1 VVREGTQSGYLANSS
16 DFKEELSVSCRTVA
30 RDMDFL
36 RGGPTNHM
44 KIEDKYIEWKN
55 LQTRAGKAVL
65 QVSKPKAKPKV
76 DFGDLDLDI

>member
-1 VVREGTQSGYLANSS
+1 
-16 DFKEELSVSCRTVA
+16 
-30 RDMDFL
+30 MDFL